1 MCNNEAAGTS
11 ASDGASE
18 SFDDDAFTLEELQG
32 VFAIFGGAVVLAV
45 LVDYADK
52 DSREALQ
59 KFEENEAEKMEV
71 HRFTV
76 QKVRRASSFGD
87 PGARGRK
94 GSSLGSLGMFGVS
107 SKNLP
112 VPPHNGAAVS
122 EAMAVV
128 STGKAGGGGFQERL

>member
-1 MCNNEAAGTS
+1 VCNNEAAGTS

-94 GSSLGSLGMFGVS
+94 GSFLAQQA
-107 SKNLP
+107 
-112 VPPHNGAAVS
+112 AAVS

-128 STGKAGGGGFQERL
+128 STGKAAGGGFQERL